1 MNFFDITNRTVSD
14 SEAVLNSINDIVACE
29 TYCVQAEIYRT
40 YLIQNREKAELFR
53 QNFREKNDKIFSMS
67 MKILEIAINAANTE
81 LAESALKTI
90 ETMRK
95 TYPDFYK
102 AYYRQ
107 LLR

>member
-1 MNFFDITNRTVSD
+1 MDFFDITKRTVSD
-14 SEAVLNSINDIVACE
+14 SEAVLNSINDIVACKA
-29 TYCVQAEIYRT
+29 YCAQAEIYRT

-53 QNFREKNDKIFSMS
+53 QNFRENNDKIFSMS
-67 MKILEIAINAANTE
+67 IEILEIAINIANTE
-81 LAESALKTI
+81 LAESALKTL

-107 LLR
+107 LLW

>member
-1 MNFFDITNRTVSD
+1 MDFFDLINKTASD
-14 SEAVLNSINDIVACE
+14 SEAVLNSINDIVACKA
-29 TYCVQAEIYRT
+29 YCAQAEIYST

-53 QNFREKNDKIFSMS
+53 QNFRETNNRIYSMS
-67 MKILEIAINAANTE
+67 MKILEIAIDVANTE

-90 ETMRK
+90 ETMKK

-107 LLR
+107 LLW

>member
-1 MNFFDITNRTVSD
+1 MDFFDITKRTVSD
-14 SEAVLNSINDIVACE
+14 SEAVLNSINDIVACK
-29 TYCVQAEIYRT
+29 TYCAQAEIYRT

-53 QNFREKNDKIFSMS
+53 QNFRENNDKIFSMS
-67 MKILEIAINAANTE
+67 IKILETAINVANTE
-81 LAESALKTI
+81 LAEGALKTL

-107 LLR
+107 LLW

>member
-1 MNFFDITNRTVSD
+1 MDFFEITNRTASD
-14 SEAVLNSINDIVACE
+14 SEAILNHVNDIVACE
-29 TYCVQAEIYRT
+29 VYCAQSEIYRT
-40 YLIQNREKAELFR
+40 YLMQNREKAELFK
-53 QNFREKNDKIFSMS
+53 QNFRETNDKIFLMS
-67 MKILEIAINAANTE
+67 IKILEIAIDMANTE

-107 LLR
+107 LF

>member
-1 MNFFDITNRTVSD
+1 MDFFDITKRTVSD
-14 SEAVLNSINDIVACE
+14 SETVLNSINDIVACKA
-29 TYCVQAEIYRT
+29 YCAQAEIYRT

-53 QNFREKNDKIFSMS
+53 HNFRENNDKIFSMS
-67 MKILEIAINAANTE
+67 IKILETAINVANTE
-81 LAESALKTI
+81 LAEGALKTL

-107 LLR
+107 LLW

>member
-1 MNFFDITNRTVSD
+1 MDFFDITKRTVSD
-14 SEAVLNSINDIVACE
+14 SETVLNHINDIVASE
-29 TYCVQAEIYRT
+29 AYCAQAEIYRT

-53 QNFREKNDKIFSMS
+53 QNFREYNDKIFSMS
-67 MKILEIAINAANTE
+67 IEILEIAIDMANTK

-95 TYPDFYK
+95 TYPDSYK

-107 LLR
+107 LLW